1 MKGFY
6 QITTAIKDQLYKD
19 IFVNTVSSGDIFE
32 IDLNKQTI
40 FPLSHIIVN
49 NATYNGNVWIFNI
62 SVLCM
67 DVVDFSKTEQTD
79 QFLTNDNE
87 QDVLHTQLMVI
98 NRLLEVLRRGSLFD
112 DLYQLQG
119 TPNCEPFVDRFEN
132 KIAGWTV
139 TFDVMVANE
148 MTSCEDEC

>member
-6 QITTAIKDQLYKD
+6 QVTTAIKDQLYKD

-49 NATYNGNVWIFNI
+49 NATYNGNTWLFNI

-148 MTSCEDEC
+148 MTSCDNEC

>member
-49 NATYNGNVWIFNI
+49 NAQYNGNVWIFNI

-148 MTSCEDEC
+148 MTSCENEC

>member
-49 NATYNGNVWIFNI
+49 NAQYNGNTWLFNI

-67 DVVDFSKTEQTD
+67 DIVDFSKTEQTD

-98 NRLLEVLRRGSLFD
+98 NRLLEVLRRGSLYD

-132 KIAGWTV
+132 RIAGWTV

-148 MTSCEDEC
+148 MTSCDNEC

>member
-6 QITTAIKDQLYKD
+6 QITTTIKEQLYKD

-49 NATYNGNVWIFNI
+49 NAQYNGNTWIFNI

-67 DVVDFSKTEQTD
+67 DIVDFSKTEQTD

-132 KIAGWTV
+132 RIAGWTV

-148 MTSCEDEC
+148 MTSCDNEC

>member
-6 QITTAIKDQLYKD
+6 QITTTIKDQLYKD
-19 IFVNTVSSGDIFE
+19 AFVNTVSSGDIFE

-49 NATYNGNVWIFNI
+49 NATYNGNTWLFNM

-67 DVVDFSKTEQTD
+67 DVVDFSKTEQTN

-139 TFDVMVANE
+139 TFDVMVSNE

>member
-49 NATYNGNVWIFNI
+49 NATYNGNTWLFNI

-139 TFDVMVANE
+139 TFDVMVSNE
-148 MTSCEDEC
+148 MTSCENEC

>member
-49 NATYNGNVWIFNI
+49 NATYNSNTWLFNI

-139 TFDVMVANE
+139 TFDVIVSNQ
-148 MTSCEDEC
+148 MTSCENEC

>member
-19 IFVNTVSSGDIFE
+19 VFVNTVSSGDIFE

-49 NATYNGNVWIFNI
+49 NATYNGNTWLFNI

-119 TPNCEPFVDRFEN
+119 TPNCEPFLDRFEN

-148 MTSCEDEC
+148 MTSCENEC

>member
-6 QITTAIKDQLYKD
+6 QVTTAIKDQLYKD
-19 IFVNTVSSGDIFE
+19 VFVNTVSSGDIFE

-49 NATYNGNVWIFNI
+49 NATYNGNTWLFNI

-139 TFDVMVANE
+139 TFDVIVANE

>member
-49 NATYNGNVWIFNI
+49 NATYNGNTWLFNI

-148 MTSCEDEC
+148 MTSCENEC

>member
-49 NATYNGNVWIFNI
+49 NAQYNNNVWIFNM

-98 NRLLEVLRRGSLFD
+98 NRLLEVLRRGSLYD

-148 MTSCEDEC
+148 MTSCENEC

>member
-6 QITTAIKDQLYKD
+6 QVTTAIKDQLYKD

-49 NATYNGNVWIFNI
+49 NATYNGNTWVFNI

-139 TFDVMVANE
+139 TFDVIVANE
-148 MTSCEDEC
+148 MTSCENEC

>member
-6 QITTAIKDQLYKD
+6 QITTTIKDQLYKD
-19 IFVNTVSSGDIFE
+19 IFVNTVSAGDIFE
-32 IDLNKQTI
+32 VDLNKQTI

-49 NATYNGNVWIFNI
+49 NAQYNGNTWIFNI

-67 DVVDFSKTEQTD
+67 DIVDFSKTEQTD

-98 NRLLEVLRRGSLFD
+98 NRLLEVLRRGTLYD

-132 KIAGWTV
+132 RIAGWTV

-148 MTSCEDEC
+148 MTSCDNEC

>member
-6 QITTAIKDQLYKD
+6 QITTTIKDQLYKD
-19 IFVNTVSSGDIFE
+19 AFVNTVSSGDIFE

-49 NATYNGNVWIFNI
+49 NATYNGNTWLFNM

-112 DLYQLQG
+112 YLYQLQG

-148 MTSCEDEC
+148 MTSCEDDC

>member
-19 IFVNTVSSGDIFE
+19 AFVNTVSSGDIFE

-49 NATYNGNVWIFNI
+49 NATYNGNTWLFNI

-98 NRLLEVLRRGSLFD
+98 NRLLEVLRRGDLYTE
-112 DLYQLQG
+112 LYQLQG

-148 MTSCEDEC
+148 MTSCENEC

>member
-49 NATYNGNVWIFNI
+49 NAQYNGNVWIFNI

-98 NRLLEVLRRGSLFD
+98 NRLLEVLRRGALMD
-112 DLYQLQG
+112 EGYELNG

-148 MTSCEDEC
+148 MTSCENEC

>member
-49 NATYNGNVWIFNI
+49 NAQYNGNVWIFNI

-139 TFDVMVANE
+139 TFDVMIANE
-148 MTSCEDEC
+148 MTSCENEC

>member
-19 IFVNTVSSGDIFE
+19 VFVNTVSSGDIFE

-49 NATYNGNVWIFNI
+49 NAQYNGNVWIFNI

-148 MTSCEDEC
+148 MTSCENEC

>member
-19 IFVNTVSSGDIFE
+19 VFVNTVSSGDIFE

-49 NATYNGNVWIFNI
+49 NATYNGNTWLFNI

-139 TFDVMVANE
+139 TFDVMVSNK
-148 MTSCEDEC
+148 MTSCENEC

>member
-6 QITTAIKDQLYKD
+6 QITTAIKEQLQKD

-49 NATYNGNVWIFNI
+49 NATYNGNTWLFNI

-67 DVVDFSKTEQTD
+67 DVVDFSKTEQLD

-132 KIAGWTV
+132 RIAGWTV
-139 TFDVMVANE
+139 TFDVIVANE
-148 MTSCEDEC
+148 MTSCENEC

>member
-6 QITTAIKDQLYKD
+6 QITTTIKDQLYKD
-19 IFVNTVSSGDIFE
+19 AFVNTVSSGDIFE

-49 NATYNGNVWIFNI
+49 NATYNGNTWLFNI

-139 TFDVMVANE
+139 TFDVMVSNE
-148 MTSCEDEC
+148 MTSCEDDC

>member
-49 NATYNGNVWIFNI
+49 NATYNGNTWLFNI

>member
-6 QITTAIKDQLYKD
+6 QVTTAIKDQLYKD

-49 NATYNGNVWIFNI
+49 NATYNGNTWLFNI

-139 TFDVMVANE
+139 TFDVMVSNE
-148 MTSCEDEC
+148 MTSCKNEC

>member
-6 QITTAIKDQLYKD
+6 QVTTAIKDQLYKD
-19 IFVNTVSSGDIFE
+19 VFVNTVSSGDIFE

-49 NATYNGNVWIFNI
+49 NAQYNGNVWIFNI

-148 MTSCEDEC
+148 MTSCANEC

>member
-6 QITTAIKDQLYKD
+6 QITTTIKDQLYKD
-19 IFVNTVSSGDIFE
+19 AFVNTVSSGDIFE

-49 NATYNGNVWIFNI
+49 NAQYNGNVWVFNI

-139 TFDVMVANE
+139 TFDVMVSNE
-148 MTSCEDEC
+148 MTSCENEC

>member
-19 IFVNTVSSGDIFE
+19 VFVNTVSSGDIFE

-49 NATYNGNVWIFNI
+49 NATYNGNTWLFNI

-139 TFDVMVANE
+139 TFDVMVSNE
-148 MTSCEDEC
+148 MTSCENEC

>member
-6 QITTAIKDQLYKD
+6 QVTTAIKDQLYKD

-49 NATYNGNVWIFNI
+49 NATYNGNTWLFNI

-67 DVVDFSKTEQTD
+67 DVVDFSKTEQTN

-98 NRLLEVLRRGSLFD
+98 NRLLEVLRRGSLYD

-139 TFDVMVANE
+139 TFDVMVSNE

>member
-49 NATYNGNVWIFNI
+49 NATYNGNTWLFNI

-67 DVVDFSKTEQTD
+67 DVVDFSKTEQTN

-98 NRLLEVLRRGSLFD
+98 NRLLEVLRRGSLYD

>member
-6 QITTAIKDQLYKD
+6 QITTTIKDQLYKD
-19 IFVNTVSSGDIFE
+19 AFVNTVSSGDIFE
-32 IDLNKQTI
+32 IDLNKQTM

-49 NATYNGNVWIFNI
+49 NATYNGNTWLFNI

-148 MTSCEDEC
+148 MTSCSNEC

>member
-19 IFVNTVSSGDIFE
+19 DFVNTVTCGDIFE
-32 IDLNKQTI
+32 VDLDKQTI

-49 NATYNGNVWIFNI
+49 NAQYNGNVWVFNI

-67 DVVDFSKTEQTD
+67 DIVDFSKTEVTD
-79 QFLTNDNE
+79 KFTTNDNE

-98 NRLLEVLRRGSLFD
+98 NRMLEVLRRGSLFD
-112 DLYQLQG
+112 NLYQLQG
-119 TPNCEPFVDRFEN
+119 TPNCEPFTERFEN
-132 KIAGWTV
+132 RIAGWTV
-139 TFDVMVANE
+139 TFDVLVSNE
-148 MTSCEDEC
+148 MTSCE

>member
-19 IFVNTVSSGDIFE
+19 VFVNTVSSGDIFE

-49 NATYNGNVWIFNI
+49 NATYNGNTWLFNI

-139 TFDVMVANE
+139 TFDIMVANE

>member
-19 IFVNTVSSGDIFE
+19 VFVNTVSSGDIFE

-49 NATYNGNVWIFNI
+49 NAQYNGNTWLFNI

-67 DVVDFSKTEQTD
+67 DVVDFSKTENTD

-98 NRLLEVLRRGSLFD
+98 NRLLEVLRRGSLYD
-112 DLYQLQG
+112 DLYQLEG
-119 TPNCEPFVDRFEN
+119 APNCEPFVDRFEN

-139 TFDVMVANE
+139 TFDVIVSNE
-148 MTSCEDEC
+148 MTSCENEC

>member
-6 QITTAIKDQLYKD
+6 QITTTIKDQLYKD
-19 IFVNTVSSGDIFE
+19 AFVNTVSSGDIFE

-49 NATYNGNVWIFNI
+49 NATYNGNTWLFNI
-62 SVLCM
+62 SILCM

>member
-6 QITTAIKDQLYKD
+6 QITTTIKDQLYKD
-19 IFVNTVSSGDIFE
+19 AFVNTVSSGDIFE

-49 NATYNGNVWIFNI
+49 NAQYNGNTWLFNI

-67 DVVDFSKTEQTD
+67 DVVDFSKTENND

-98 NRLLEVLRRGSLFD
+98 NRLLEVLRRGSLYD
-112 DLYQLQG
+112 DLYQLEG

-139 TFDVMVANE
+139 TFDVIVSNE
-148 MTSCEDEC
+148 MTSCENEC

>member
-6 QITTAIKDQLYKD
+6 QVTTAIKDQLYKD

-49 NATYNGNVWIFNI
+49 NATYNGNTWLFNI

-98 NRLLEVLRRGSLFD
+98 NRLLEVLRRGSLYD

-139 TFDVMVANE
+139 TFDVMIANE

>member
-49 NATYNGNVWIFNI
+49 NAQYNGNVWIFNI

-67 DVVDFSKTEQTD
+67 DVVDFSKSEQTD

-148 MTSCEDEC
+148 MTSCENEC

>member
-49 NATYNGNVWIFNI
+49 NAQYNGNVWIFNI

-67 DVVDFSKTEQTD
+67 DVVDFSKTEQLD

-98 NRLLEVLRRGSLFD
+98 NRLLEVLRRGSLMD
-112 DLYQLQG
+112 AGYELNG

-148 MTSCEDEC
+148 MTSCENEC